1 MIASHR
7 LDKWQRPILEGFTK
21 GVWKSSAWC
30 WHTCEINPVN
40 PCRML
45 TQTAL
50 ANVQLKLASYWEARP
65 VISMPQNKKWAVTT
79 IEIIKNCASCFSDV
93 SVAR

>member
-1 MIASHR
+1 
-7 LDKWQRPILEGFTK
+7 
-21 GVWKSSAWC
+21 
-30 WHTCEINPVN
+30 
-40 PCRML
+40 ML

-50 ANVQLKLASYWEARP
+50 ANAQLKLASYWEARP